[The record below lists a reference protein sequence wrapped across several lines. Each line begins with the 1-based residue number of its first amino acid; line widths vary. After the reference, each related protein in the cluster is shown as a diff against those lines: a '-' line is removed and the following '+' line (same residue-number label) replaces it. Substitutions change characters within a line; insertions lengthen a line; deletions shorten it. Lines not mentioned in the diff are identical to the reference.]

1 MLAVRERYAR
11 FANEEASG
19 RSEVYAAWARGV
31 VADPEMQALLARIA
45 EAHRQP
51 PLVFAVTRMLGAPV
65 ADYAA
70 WRVFVLGHADQIVA
84 ECAARRLQTNEPL
97 RLGPL
102 LPVLTEIDGPIALL
116 EIGAAAGLCLYPDR
130 YSYRVVDTAG
140 AERVRL
146 DPADGPSAVV
156 LTSVVDGVLPPLRV
170 PEVVWR
176 AGIDLAPLDARDP
189 RDRAWLRGLVW
200 PGEQGREQRI
210 AAALDIAAS
219 DPPLLW
225 EGDAVEQLR
234 ALAAQAPADATLVV
248 STPGVLVYLPWPR
261 RLELVEAIRS
271 LDARW
276 VTIDAPALLRD
287 LWQPP
292 VSVDDWPGSVV
303 AIDGQVR
310 AAADPLGRHWE
321 WRGGDGADAA

>member
-11 FANEEASG
+11 FAAEEASG

>member
-11 FANEEASG
+11 FASEEASG
-19 RSEVYAAWARGV
+19 RSDVYAAWARGV
-31 VADPEMQALLARIA
+31 VADPEVQAILARIP

-51 PLVFAVTRMLGAPV
+51 PLVFAVTRMLGAPA

-70 WRVFVLGHADQIVA
+70 WRAFVQAHADQIVA
-84 ECAARRLQTNEPL
+84 ACAARRLQTNEPL
-97 RLGPL
+97 RLAPL

-156 LTSVVDGVLPPLRV
+156 LTSVVDGVLPPLRL

-225 EGDAVEQLR
+225 QGDAKEQLA
-234 ALAAQAPADATLVV
+234 ALAAQAPAGATLVITTRGY
-248 STPGVLVYLPWPR
+248 SCTFPGR
-261 RLELVEAIRS
+261 
-271 LDARW
+271 
-276 VTIDAPALLRD
+276 
-287 LWQPP
+287 
-292 VSVDDWPGSVV
+292 SVV
-303 AIDGQVR
+303 PWSKRSASSAR
-310 AAADPLGRHWE
+310 AGSRSTRPRC
-321 WRGGDGADAA
+321 